1 MRAETPNLKRCSL
14 ALRMIRTDCVA
25 TVKKANAISPTPTA
39 LVTGFGCCRVHGCW
53 HTRCGCGGGGA
64 EEVLAVGLFASHD
77 KV

>member
-39 LVTGFGCCRVHGCW
+39 LVTGFGCCRVHGCLA
-53 HTRCGCGGGGA
+53 HEMRLCGA
-64 EEVLAVGLFASHD
+64 EVLAVGLFSDSD